1 MKIKDSLKKFYNQEA
16 EKYYFTRKKY
26 RTDWYIILDEIKK
39 NPKKSI
45 SILEFWCGS
54 WRLISFLNKNIK
66 DKKIKYIWVD
76 LSKKLLEFAKKENP
90 NNSFIEDDISKYIK
104 KTKQESLDYII
115 WIASFHHIPNQKE
128 RLFLLRNFYR
138 SLNYWWKLIMTN
150 WSISKR
156 FIKKYFKSIIKSLLK
171 FIYTF
176 GNYNRNDLYI
186 PWKNRWKI
194 EQRFYHMFTI
204 KEIKSLTK
212 TAWFKTETLTHLDNN
227 WQTTKDRKF
236 SNNTIFIWKKSV
248 FN

>member
-104 KTKQESLDYII
+104 KAKQESLDYII

-138 SLNYWWKLIMTN
+138 SLNYWWQLIMIN
-150 WSISKR
+150 WSFSKR
-156 FIKKYFKSIIKSLLK
+156 FIQKYYKSLVSSILKSI
-171 FIYTF
+171 YTASKHSW
-176 GNYNRNDLYI
+176 NDLYI
-186 PWKNRWKI
+186 PWKNKGVVSKRY
-194 EQRFYHMFTI
+194 YHIFTK
-204 KEIKSLTK
+204 KEIENLTK
-212 TAWFKTETLTHLDNN
+212 TTGFKTKLLTHVDNK
-227 WQTTKDRKF
+227 WQTKENRKN
-236 SNNTIFIWKKSV
+236 SNNIIFIWEK
-248 FN
+248 NI